1 MQTNTAAKPHSA
13 SGNSKFL
20 LWISKNGGSFGV
32 WSPIWIILL
41 LKFPKINFLSLDEV
55 GKIKTCPEQIN
66 KAIKINL
73 FGILFSNHILPTF
86 SKEFK
91 LHEVYLDVIDLMI
104 EEIFSNLPAKIFFSS
119 TFLLQSR
126 KSLTSE
132 WHIWDSVTKC

>member
-1 MQTNTAAKPHSA
+1 M
-13 SGNSKFL
+13 
-20 LWISKNGGSFGV
+20 
-32 WSPIWIILL
+32 ILL
-41 LKFPKINFLSLDEV
+41 LILTKINFLSLDEV

-104 EEIFSNLPAKIFFSS
+104 EEIFSNLPAKIFFSR
-119 TFLLQSR
+119 TFFNLRRMNLRQ
-126 KSLTSE
+126 
-132 WHIWDSVTKC
+132 TKERFTTQ